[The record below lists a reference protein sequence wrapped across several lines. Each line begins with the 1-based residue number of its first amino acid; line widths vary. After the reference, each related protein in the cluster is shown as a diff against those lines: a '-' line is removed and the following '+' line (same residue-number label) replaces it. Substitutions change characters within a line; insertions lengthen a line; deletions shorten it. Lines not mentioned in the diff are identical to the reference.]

1 MVESYGGKF
10 IMIPMIWIGGSTSL
24 EMFAI
29 NGRKT
34 LLGEQILRDAALE
47 TEMVLLFRTVLRL
60 G

>member
-10 IMIPMIWIGGSTSL
+10 IMIPMIWIGGATSL

-29 NGRKT
+29 NGRKR

-47 TEMVLLFRTVLRL
+47 TEVVLLFRTVLRL